1 MKIKLLISRAGA
13 GFVQAAGDVIDVS
26 EREAEQLIK
35 QGDAEPVTSKETAVR
50 KMPTRK
56 AVKD

>member
-26 EREAEQLIK
+26 DREGESLIRAGK
-35 QGDAEPVTSKETAVR
+35 AEPVAVKETAVH
-50 KMPTRK
+50 KAPTRK